1 MVDGSH
7 LVLKLTQTTQMSLL
21 DTFADTI
28 TRSLCS
34 IPIISPVIDYIGGS
48 STLRIVIINKNKHE
62 MIIYTTPAMPAR
74 KWQITSEA
82 LLEAG
87 FSKSDEESMSITV
100 AKEDDGKFEDICRLV
115 EEFAK
120 SGKRDTVKI

>member
-1 MVDGSH
+1 
-7 LVLKLTQTTQMSLL
+7 MSLL

-34 IPIISPVIDYIGGS
+34 VPIFSPIIDYIGGS
-48 STLRIVIINKNKHE
+48 TTMRIVIINKNKHE
-62 MIIYTTPAMPAR
+62 MIIYTTPAIPAR
-74 KWQITSEA
+74 KWQTTSEA

-87 FSKSDEESMSITV
+87 FSKSDEESMSITLE
-100 AKEDDGKFEDICRLV
+100 KEDGKFKDICRLV

-120 SGKRDTVKI
+120 GGKRDVMMI

>member
-1 MVDGSH
+1 M
-7 LVLKLTQTTQMSLL
+7 LLL

-34 IPIISPVIDYIGGS
+34 MPIFSPIIDYIGGS
-48 STLRIVIINKNKHE
+48 STLRIVIINKGKHE

-74 KWQITSEA
+74 KWQTTSEA
-82 LLEAG
+82 LIEAG
-87 FSKSDEESMSITV
+87 FSKVSDESLSITL
-100 AKEDDGKFEDICRLV
+100 EMEDGKYEDICRLV

-120 SGKRDTVKI
+120 GGKRDIVKI

>member
-1 MVDGSH
+1 
-7 LVLKLTQTTQMSLL
+7 MSLL

-34 IPIISPVIDYIGGS
+34 IPIFSPIIDYIGGS
-48 STLRIVIINKNKHE
+48 STMRIVIINKNKHE
-62 MIIYTTPAMPAR
+62 MIIYTTPAIPAR

-87 FSKSDEESMSITV
+87 FSKSDEESMSITLE
-100 AKEDDGKFEDICRLV
+100 KEDGKFEDICRLV

-120 SGKRDTVKI
+120 GGKRDVMKI